1 MNPLLTMLIVGLIAG
16 ALASFVLGGTGLGL
30 IGDLIIG
37 ICGAFVGGW
46 IFRRLELNVPVGGIL
61 GTILVA
67 FVGAVV
73 LLFIIKAITRPGK
86 L

>member
-1 MNPLLTMLIVGLIAG
+1 MLIVGLIAG

-30 IGDLIIG
+30 IGDVIIG
-37 ICGAFVGGW
+37 VCGAFVGGW
-46 IFRRLELNVPVGGIL
+46 IFRRLELDVPVGGIA

-67 FVGAVV
+67 FVGAVI